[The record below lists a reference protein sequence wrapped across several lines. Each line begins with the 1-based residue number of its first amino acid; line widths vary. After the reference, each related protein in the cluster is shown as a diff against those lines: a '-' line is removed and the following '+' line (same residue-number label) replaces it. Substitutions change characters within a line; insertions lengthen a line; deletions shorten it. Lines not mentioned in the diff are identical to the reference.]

1 VTLAVLL
8 PITVKASIA
17 LTVFAL
23 GLRAETADATSLL
36 REPLKLLRSMTAMAV
51 VMPLFAV
58 TVVLV
63 FDLHPAVRIALVALS
78 VSPVPPIWPRKAS
91 KAGGSESY
99 TIGLL
104 VASAV
109 FALLTIPSTFAVLRE
124 LFGLPLRVPLAAI
137 SKLTLLTV
145 LIPLAAG
152 MAVRH
157 NAPRHAARWVK
168 PVSLGGTW
176 LLVLALLPAL
186 IKLVPAFG
194 KLVGDGTLAIMAAF
208 VVVGLAT
215 GFLLGGPKRED
226 RVVLALAA
234 SSRHPGIALVLVH
247 LNYPDQLLAPGAI
260 VLYMIVGAIV
270 SLPYLKWSERRTA
283 RAPAKPALAS
293 R

>member
-1 VTLAVLL
+1 MAELL
-8 PITVKASIA
+8 PITVKASVA

-23 GLRAETADATSLL
+23 GLRAEKADATSLL
-36 REPLKLLRSMTAMAV
+36 RQPAKLVRSITAMSV

-58 TVVLV
+58 IAALV
-63 FDLHPAVRIALVALS
+63 FDPRPAVRIALVALS
-78 VSPVPPIWPRKAS
+78 VSPVPPIWPRKAT
-91 KAGGSESY
+91 KAGGSESF

-109 FALLTIPSTFAVLRE
+109 LALLTIPLTFALLDKV
-124 LFGLPLRVPLAAI
+124 FGVPLRVPLAVI
-137 SKLTLLTV
+137 GKLTLVTV

-157 NAPRHAARWVK
+157 NAPRHAQRWVK
-168 PVSLGGTW
+168 PVSLGAMS
-176 LLVLALLPAL
+176 LLVLALVPAL
-186 IKLVPAFG
+186 IKMVPAFG
-194 KLVGDGTLAIMAAF
+194 QLLGDGTLAIMAAF
-208 VVVGLAT
+208 VVVGLAA

-247 LNYPDQLLAPGAI
+247 LNYPEQLLAPAAI
-260 VLYMIVGAIV
+260 VLYFIVSAVV
-270 SLPYLKWSERRTA
+270 SLPYLKWSKRQTA
-283 RAPAKPALAS
+283 HTVPKPALAS